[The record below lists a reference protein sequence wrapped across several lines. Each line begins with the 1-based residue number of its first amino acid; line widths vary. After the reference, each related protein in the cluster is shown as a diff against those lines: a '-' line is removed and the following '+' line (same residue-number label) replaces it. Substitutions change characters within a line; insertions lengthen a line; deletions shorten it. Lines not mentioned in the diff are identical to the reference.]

1 MAQFNKTL
9 ALATAIGSLGGFQMA
24 PEWFIN
30 LSRYNAFQILVL
42 AVLLWQGGG
51 GGGDG
56 NPFMWSVIFAV
67 VFWSVMKLS
76 SYVRVTSGKKLNPLT
91 VAAEQVAVDEA
102 EAQASSEEESPSVTP
117 PTAEAVQPETFYAGN
132 DTPPVQQSRYMVSAL
147 AQAQDEQAET
157 FYAGH
162 DDSPG
167 QQSRYMDSALAEGD
181 DEQAEEEGFRGFGS
195 NNNFARY

>member
-30 LSRYNAFQILVL
+30 LSRYNAFQIFVL

-56 NPFMWSVIFAV
+56 NPFMWSIIFAT

-76 SYVRVTSGKKLNPLT
+76 SYLRVTSGKKLNPLT
-91 VAAEQVAVDEA
+91 VAAEQVVADQVAEQVAVDDA
-102 EAQASSEEESPSVTP
+102 EAQGSSEEELPSGTP
-117 PTAEAVQPETFYAGN
+117 QTSEVVQPETFYAGQ
-132 DTPPVQQSRYMVSAL
+132 DAPPVQQSRYMVSAL
-147 AQAQDEQAET
+147 AEAQDEQANE
-157 FYAGH
+157 
-162 DDSPG
+162 
-167 QQSRYMDSALAEGD
+167 
-181 DEQAEEEGFRGFGS
+181 EEEGFRGFGS